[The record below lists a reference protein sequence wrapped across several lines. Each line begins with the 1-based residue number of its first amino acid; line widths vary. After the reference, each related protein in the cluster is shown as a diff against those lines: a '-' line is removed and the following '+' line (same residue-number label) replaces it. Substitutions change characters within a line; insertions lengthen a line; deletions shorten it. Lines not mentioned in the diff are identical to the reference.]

1 MTNPNQYFY
10 DHINDPIHKD
20 EEDSNP
26 WGDDIAGNIQNTEYL
41 QR

>member
-10 DHINDPIHKD
+10 DHINDPINRD

-26 WGDDIAGNIQNTEYL
+26 WGDEIAGATLN
-41 QR
+41 